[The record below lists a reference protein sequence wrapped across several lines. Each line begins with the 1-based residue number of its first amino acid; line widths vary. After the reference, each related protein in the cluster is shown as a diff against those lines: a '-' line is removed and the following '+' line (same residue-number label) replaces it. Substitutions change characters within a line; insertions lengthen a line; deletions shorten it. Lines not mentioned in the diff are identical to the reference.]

1 MTSTLLSSTQ
11 NGETGFESKLLNI
24 NINNMHSN
32 QKNCKILVNSLE
44 IQILTSKTSLKFG
57 ERMLNCKTNS
67 SKYYKTLFQE
77 FERFH

>member
-11 NGETGFESKLLNI
+11 NGETGFESKLFNI

-32 QKNCKILVNSLE
+32 QKNCKIFVNSLE
-44 IQILTSKTSLKFG
+44 IQILASKTSLKFG
-57 ERMLNCKTNS
+57 ERMLNCKTNLS
-67 SKYYKTLFQE
+67 NYYKTLFQE